1 MEQLDRVES
10 LLREHMGRSSEFRE
24 TTTIR
29 LDKMQGE
36 LTRNT
41 EVTEQVREA
50 AAAAKWVRRIVV
62 WVGAIAAGGVA
73 IWQAVVMFAGRGGGI
88 GPTP

>member
-10 LLREHMGRSSEFRE
+10 LLREHVDRSTQFRE
-24 TTTIR
+24 STTLR

-36 LTRNT
+36 LSRNT

-62 WVGAIAAGGVA
+62 WVGAIAAGAVG
-73 IWQAVVMFAGRGGGI
+73 IWQAVVAFGGRGI